1 MQNERKIYWFYRQP
15 PFSVLIFLSILTESG
30 NHPLDLNNKNSMIST
45 TIHPDIKRI
54 ILAISMRTGMT
65 FSQVNDEVLYSGH
78 IEMNELED

>member
-1 MQNERKIYWFYRQP
+1 
-15 PFSVLIFLSILTESG
+15 
-30 NHPLDLNNKNSMIST
+30 MIST
-45 TIHPDIKRI
+45 TIHLDIKRI

>member
-1 MQNERKIYWFYRQP
+1 M
-15 PFSVLIFLSILTESG
+15 IL
-30 NHPLDLNNKNSMIST
+30 T